1 MSRQA
6 VSLFPQQPPFF
17 PSMNNPLAAA
27 TNPPDRGDG
36 QPPTSSPQAPARVF
50 DMDRRRLRQQR
61 VIAGFE
67 PGPYVDAFKVLRAKL
82 LNRMRESGWTT
93 LGVTSASARAGKTVV
108 AANLAI
114 SLAMEADQRVLLVD
128 ADLRNPCV
136 GRCFGVEPAQGL
148 ADCLAGRLAPESLL
162 LSPRGFERLALLPGT
177 TPRIDSAELLS
188 SPAMAALVEALKS
201 RQPSRVILFDMPQAQ
216 TADALA
222 FAPLLDGL
230 LLVVDAESTQ
240 EDELAQAL
248 ELPLAAP
255 ILGTVLNRAAIRTGE
270 A

>member
-1 MSRQA
+1 MNHP
-6 VSLFPQQPPFF
+6 PQT
-17 PSMNNPLAAA
+17 AA

-36 QPPTSSPQAPARVF
+36 QPAAGGRPAPPRVF

-67 PGPYVDAFKVLRAKL
+67 PGPYLDAFKVLRARL

-93 LGVTSASARAGKTVV
+93 LGITSPNPRAGKTLV

-114 SLAMEADQRVLLVD
+114 SLAMEAEQRALLVD

-136 GRCFGVEPAQGL
+136 GRCFGVEAERGL
-148 ADCLAGRLAPESLL
+148 ADCLAGQADWESLL
-162 LSPRGFERLALLPGT
+162 LSPRGFERLALLPGAAA
-177 TPRIDSAELLS
+177 RIDSAELLS
-188 SPAMAALVEALKS
+188 SPAMAALLQAFKS
-201 RQPSRVILFDMPQAQ
+201 RAPSRVILFDMPQAQ

-230 LLVVDAESTQ
+230 LLVVDAEATQ
-240 EDELAQAL
+240 EAELEQAL
-248 ELPLAAP
+248 ELPLGAP
-255 ILGTVLNRAAIRTGE
+255 ILGTVLNRAEIRAVET
-270 A
+270 